1 MPLKSLSMRSAR
13 FLNREKVITKLSK
26 LSAKAC
32 RQDKRIKRIILFG
45 SLADG
50 SFTGTSD
57 ADLLI
62 VLTESSARFIDR
74 IPVYL
79 MHFRDAPVD
88 IDVFPYTEEEI
99 AHIPLARKALSQ
111 GIVLSG

>member
-1 MPLKSLSMRSAR
+1 MRSAR
-13 FLNREKVITKLSK
+13 FLNREKVIAKLSK

-32 RQDKRIKRIILFG
+32 RQDKRIKKIVLFG
-45 SLADG
+45 SIADG
-50 SFTGTSD
+50 SYTGMSD

-62 VLTESSARFIDR
+62 VLAESSARFIDR
-74 IPVYL
+74 IPLYL

-99 AHIPLARKALSQ
+99 ARIPLAKVALSR